1 MMLPMHSNYC
11 EVCMNRVYDG
21 EVIFIFVVMPLVGM
35 LAGLAVWGLVKA
47 ITYLVTHL
55 VWV

>member
-1 MMLPMHSNYC
+1 
-11 EVCMNRVYDG
+11 MNRIYDG

-47 ITYLVTHL
+47 ITYLVTNL